1 MYAAKTAGVGAYGY
15 PETESSY
22 RKKSNNEIPMLHL
35 NIFIEKC
42 NIKNNIL

>member
-22 RKKSNNEIPMLHL
+22 RKKSDYIV
-35 NIFIEKC
+35 I
-42 NIKNNIL
+42 